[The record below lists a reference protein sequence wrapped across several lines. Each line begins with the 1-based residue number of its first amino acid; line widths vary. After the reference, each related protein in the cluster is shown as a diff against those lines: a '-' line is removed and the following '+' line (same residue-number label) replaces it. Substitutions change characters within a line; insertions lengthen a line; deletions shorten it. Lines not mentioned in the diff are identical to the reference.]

1 MKSKLCFR
9 VSVIG
14 CHGTSNFQNRSFQ
27 VTSLQNS
34 SGLYFEAMGPL
45 RISYT
50 NWDFITYVNL
60 TTYYIKYQ
68 ILQKFHDQTG
78 DVCIQLKKREDSIL
92 TSACTDFIQSTFPFM
107 QEIESNINSVTRI
120 LGSDHRTSEHLNRR
134 PRGLINAVGRLAN
147 ILFGVCSDQDAE
159 FFYKNIEDLA
169 RSEDKHVQLS
179 QEQIRIVSSVM
190 NNVNST
196 MRELLTDDQKLQ
208 QNINRIEEQSRRSE
222 ERINILEIQNTFL
235 EHTAILT
242 VFLNQFAW
250 ETQNLQSIVNS
261 ALNGLMHTNVY
272 PPSQLIHELKQIQLT
287 LPPTLEL
294 PIIESHLSIPEL
306 FRTSKL
312 SVVYIQQ
319 NLVFVT
325 RIPLLSNLRFNLFHN
340 IPLPIPTDK
349 GNILII
355 EPQAQYLAISD
366 TNEYHFSLTDDQYEK
381 CETLFSFKLCI
392 NPEAISK
399 SKHQD
404 DCEVSLYNSPYQ
416 TIGTC
421 NFKYLNLNTT
431 IWHKL
436 YLQNAWL
443 YYCISQEI
451 TVTCTQ
457 NSSRILL
464 KGTGKIQISDNC
476 VIYTENLILTP
487 SKTLSSEIHR
497 DFVPENP
504 NLHEILKTPEI
515 INSFV
520 PEQIDTNKYFKNF
533 NQLAEDAKKL
543 KELSKM
549 YNDTNIF
556 VNPDYHF
563 IIVYIIVI
571 LIVVVIL
578 YMLIKYKCNVPRLYR
593 PEIAEPRNVAE
604 YVQSTHSLTNSK
616 NFRASELTNEVKQGD
631 H

>member
-1 MKSKLCFR
+1 M
-9 VSVIG
+9 
-14 CHGTSNFQNRSFQ
+14 
-27 VTSLQNS
+27 
-34 SGLYFEAMGPL
+34 
-45 RISYT
+45 
-50 NWDFITYVNL
+50 
-60 TTYYIKYQ
+60 KYQ
-68 ILQKFHDQTG
+68 ILRKFHDQTG
-78 DVCIQLKKREDSIL
+78 DVCIQLKKKEDSIL
-92 TSACTDFIQSTFPFM
+92 TSACTDFIQSTYPFM
-107 QEIESNINSVTRI
+107 QEIESNFNSVIRI
-120 LGSDHRTSEHLNRR
+120 LGAYHRTSEHPNRQR
-134 PRGLINAVGRLAN
+134 RGLINAVGRLAN

-159 FFYKNIEDLA
+159 YFYKNIEDLA
-169 RSEDKHVQLS
+169 RSEDKHVHLS

-190 NNVNST
+190 NNANST
-196 MRELLTDDQKLQ
+196 MHELLTEDQKLQ
-208 QNINRIEEQSRRSE
+208 QNINTIEEQSRRYE
-222 ERINILEIQNTFL
+222 ATINVLEIQNTFL

-272 PPSQLIHELKQIQLT
+272 PPSQLIHEHKQIQLT
-287 LPPTLEL
+287 LPSTLEL
-294 PIIESHLSIPEL
+294 PITESHLSIPEL

-325 RIPLLSNLRFNLFHN
+325 RIPLLSNLRINLFHN
-340 IPLPIPTDK
+340 IPLPIPTNK
-349 GNILII
+349 GTII

-366 TNEYHFSLTDDQYEK
+366 TNEYHFSLTDNQYEK
-381 CETLFSFKLCI
+381 CETLFSFKLCV

-404 DCEVSLYNSPYQ
+404 NCEVSLYNSPYQ

-443 YYCISQEI
+443 YYCISQAV
-451 TVTCTQ
+451 TVTCAQ

-464 KGTGKIQISDNC
+464 TGTGKIQISDNC

-487 SKTLSSEIHR
+487 SRTLSSEIHR
-497 DFVPENP
+497 DFVPANP
-504 NLHEILKTPEI
+504 NLHAILKSPEI
-515 INSFV
+515 INSHV
-520 PEQIDTNKYFKNF
+520 PEQIDTNKYFKNV
-533 NQLAEDAKKL
+533 NQLAEDAEKL
-543 KELSKM
+543 KELKKM
-549 YNDTNIF
+549 YNDTKIF
-556 VNPDYHF
+556 VNPDHHF

-571 LIVVVIL
+571 LIIVVSL
-578 YMLIKYKCNVPRLYR
+578 YMLIKYKCNLPRLYR
-593 PEIAEPRNVAE
+593 PEVAE
-604 YVQSTHSLTNSK
+604 CVQPIHSPTNSK
-616 NFRASELTNEVKQGD
+616 SFRASELTDVVKHGD